1 LINTRLVDATPP
13 FVIYPTINSKGISC
27 VPKAE
32 HGAAAGVILF
42 FTCLSAVLA
51 PLAMGAVSDAMGHI
65 RYGFSLAT
73 GFAAL
78 LFVGLLLN
86 WLTDPT
92 RAVLERLDFAD
103 YKHKLSV

>member
-1 LINTRLVDATPP
+1 
-13 FVIYPTINSKGISC
+13 
-27 VPKAE
+27 
-32 HGAAAGVILF
+32 
-42 FTCLSAVLA
+42 
-51 PLAMGAVSDAMGHI
+51 MGAVSDAMGNI
-65 RYGFSLAT
+65 TYGFWLAF

-103 YKHKLSV
+103 YKHELST